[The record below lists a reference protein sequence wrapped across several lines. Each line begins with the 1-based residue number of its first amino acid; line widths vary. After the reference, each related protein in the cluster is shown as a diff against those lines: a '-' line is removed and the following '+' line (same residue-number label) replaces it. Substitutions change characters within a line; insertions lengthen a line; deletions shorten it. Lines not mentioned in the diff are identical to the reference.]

1 MRTNLTPGDI
11 TKTVANYGNV
21 TSQTQRSSF
30 VNNTNQ
36 TATEDRGNIPERQP
50 LSKLLKP
57 QADN

>member
-1 MRTNLTPGDI
+1 LTPGDI
-11 TKTVANYGNV
+11 TKTVTGYGNV

-36 TATEDRGNIPERQP
+36 TATEDRGNIPERQS